1 MLQITCR
8 YQIVML
14 STLHKLI
21 LMSVRRVHEI
31 RRTTIQLQQQYPRDG
46 VVVRVSASQS
56 VDLGFIPLLE
66 PYEKT
71 LKMVFVASLL
81 GLGIHGM
88 LWRTS
93 RQVPLLCPRHLGNSN
108 SQMTANILS
117 NT

>member
-31 RRTTIQLQQQYPRDG
+31 RRTTIQQQQQYPRDG

-81 GLGIHGM
+81 GARDS
-88 LWRTS
+88 WDVVENKPAS
-93 RQVPLLCPRHLGNSN
+93 SFVVPQTPRK
-108 SQMTANILS
+108 
-117 NT
+117 